1 MNLYLKLLTLLL
13 SILYI
18 EAYGQKQTDSIPE
31 RKIDTYSK
39 LSKDSIFEKPFI
51 DFEGTLLGG
60 QKFKLSEHKGKVI
73 LLNFWFIGCPPCM
86 GEVPDLN
93 ELYRTYKDS
102 NVVLISL
109 ATNSSKELNKFI
121 EGKHSRPIEKIEYP
135 ILPECKRISDKYQI
149 TGFPTNILID
159 KKGIIRLVSHGASI
173 ESLKKYIAF
182 YGDKGL
188 SKGWKDLAKKF
199 ENVKEADVSEVFSEL
214 LNDLLKE

>member
-1 MNLYLKLLTLLL
+1 MLKQFVLLLTFL
-13 SILYI
+13 SI
-18 EAYGQKQTDSIPE
+18 EAFGQKPTNSIPE

-39 LSKDSIFEKPFI
+39 LNKDSLFGKPFI
-51 DFEGTLLGG
+51 NFEGTLLDGK
-60 QKFKLSEHKGKVI
+60 KFNLSEHKGKVV

-86 GEVPDLN
+86 GEVPDIN

-102 NVVLISL
+102 NVVLLSL
-109 ATNSSKELNKFI
+109 ATNSAKELNKFI
-121 EGKHSRPIEKIEYP
+121 AGKNSRPIEKIEYP
-135 ILPECKRISDKYQI
+135 VLPDCRNIADKYQI

-159 KKGIIRLVSHGASI
+159 KKGTIRLISHGASV

-188 SKGWKDLAKKF
+188 SKGWKDIAEKF
-199 ENVKEADVSEVFSEL
+199 ENVKEPSVSEVFSEL

>member
-1 MNLYLKLLTLLL
+1 MTLFLRFFILLL
-13 SILYI
+13 SLICI
-18 EAYGQKQTDSIPE
+18 ETFGQNQTDSIHE
-31 RKIDTYSK
+31 RKIDVYSK
-39 LSKDSIFEKPFI
+39 QSKDSLFGKPFI
-51 DFEGTLLGG
+51 DFEGTLLNG
-60 QKFKLSEHKGKVI
+60 QKFKLSEHTGKVI

-86 GEVPDLN
+86 GEIPDIN
-93 ELYRTYKDS
+93 ELHRTYKDS

-109 ATNSSKELNKFI
+109 STNSIKELNRFI

-135 ILPECKRISDKYQI
+135 ILPDCRSISEKYQI
-149 TGFPTNILID
+149 TGYPTNILID

-188 SKGWKDLAKKF
+188 SKGWKDLAQKF
-199 ENVKEADVSEVFSEL
+199 ENVKEADVSEVFTEL